1 MENRTEITDDILN
14 TVVKIEDVAIVQYKD
29 NKLFFAIR
37 ENDNNDY
44 DRDLEN
50 MQNELEAKSRDNNDY
65 EILLG
70 PDDDNSDANWKI
82 IKTKAL
88 TSKRISDVKNIISC
102 KQVINHSNKDK
113 FAHIKSKTKEGYITI
128 KELIKLYHHL
138 IKQNKH
144 KTDEILNK

>member
-44 DRDLEN
+44 
-50 MQNELEAKSRDNNDY
+50 

-70 PDDDNSDANWKI
+70 PDDDNSDANWKL
-82 IKTKAL
+82 IKTNAL

-113 FAHIKSKTKEGYITI
+113 FAHIKSKTKEGYISI
-128 KELIKLYHHL
+128 RELIKLYHHL

>member
-37 ENDNNDY
+37 ENN
-44 DRDLEN
+44 
-50 MQNELEAKSRDNNDY
+50 NNDY

-102 KQVINHSNKDK
+102 KQVFNHSNKDK

>member
-14 TVVKIEDVAIVQYKD
+14 AVVKIEDIAIVQYKD

-44 DRDLEN
+44 
-50 MQNELEAKSRDNNDY
+50 

-70 PDDDNSDANWKI
+70 PDDDNSDANWKL
-82 IKTKAL
+82 IKTNAL

-113 FAHIKSKTKEGYITI
+113 FAHIKSKTKEGYISI
-128 KELIKLYHHL
+128 RELIKLYHHL

-144 KTDEILNK
+144 KTDKILNK

>member
-44 DRDLEN
+44 
-50 MQNELEAKSRDNNDY
+50 

-70 PDDDNSDANWKI
+70 PDDDNSDANWKL
-82 IKTKAL
+82 IKTNAL

-113 FAHIKSKTKEGYITI
+113 FAHIKSKTKEGYISI
-128 KELIKLYHHL
+128 RELIKLYHHL

-144 KTDEILNK
+144 KTDKILNK